1 MDFLSVSK
9 LFWFFAVPSH
19 ALVWLLALGVAL
31 SSYRVGRILIAATV
45 LALLVLVFVPV
56 GDWAIESLENQYP
69 RGPWPAHVDGILEL
83 GGGLHSTVTALRGVP
98 GAEDGEGR
106 PVATVELARRYPTA
120 RIIFSGGTP
129 SKNIAPEST
138 VARYIFTQLGIAP
151 GRVMYEER
159 ARDTWE
165 NFIFSRPLAKPKQGE
180 VWLLVTSAYHMP
192 RAMAVARATGWTMQ
206 PWPSDYLTAPHA
218 NSEPGS
224 LSENLGHLDLA
235 AHEWAGLIAYR
246 LAGRAR

>member
-9 LFWFFAVPSH
+9 SFWFFAAPSH
-19 ALVWLLALGVAL
+19 ALVWLLVLGIAL
-31 SSYRVGRILIAATV
+31 SSYRIGRMLVAATV
-45 LALLVLVFVPV
+45 FVLVLLIFVPV
-56 GDWAIESLENQYP
+56 GDWAVGSLENQYP

-83 GGGLHSTVTALRGVP
+83 GGGLHSTILNLRGAT
-98 GAEDGEGR
+98 GAEGGEGR
-106 PVATVELARRYPTA
+106 PIATVELARRYPQA

-129 SKNIAPEST
+129 SRRIAPEST
-138 VARYIFTQLGIAP
+138 VARYIFSQLGIPP
-151 GRVMYEER
+151 GRVTYEER

-165 NFIFSRPLAKPKQGE
+165 NFIYSRPLAKPKPGE

-192 RAMAVARATGWTMQ
+192 HAMAIARALGWTMQ
-206 PWPSDYLTAPHA
+206 PWPSDYLTTPHA
-218 NSEPGS
+218 DFENGS

>member
-19 ALVWLLALGVAL
+19 ALVWLLVLGVAL
-31 SSYRVGRILIAATV
+31 SSYRVGRNLIAATV
-45 LALLVLVFVPV
+45 FILVVLIFVPI
-56 GDWAIESLENQYP
+56 GDWAVGGLENQYP
-69 RGPWPAHVDGILEL
+69 RGPWPTHVDGILEL
-83 GGGLHSTVTALRGVP
+83 GGGLHSTILTLRGAP
-98 GAEDGEGR
+98 GAEGGEGR
-106 PVATVELARRYPTA
+106 PVATVELARRYPQA
-120 RIIFSGGTP
+120 RVIFSGGTP
-129 SKNIAPEST
+129 AKTIAPEAI
-138 VARYIFTQLGIAP
+138 VARYIFTQLGVAP
-151 GRVMYEER
+151 GRVIYEER

-165 NFIFSRPLAKPKQGE
+165 NFVYSRPLAKPKPGE

-192 RAMAVARATGWTMQ
+192 RAMAIAREVGWTMQ
-206 PWPSDYLTAPHA
+206 PWPSDYLTAPHT
-218 NSEPGS
+218 NFEGGS